1 MIAVTGA
8 TGRLGGETVR
18 LLRGAGADVRALVR
32 MGSEYFWLND
42 TGAAYFFADLR
53 DEDSLQRG
61 LSGCTHLVHAACVG
75 MESTDNH
82 HGNTTR
88 EGGQSLVRAAV
99 AVGVQHVVMASCT
112 AVGTHPTVP
121 KLQAIA
127 QVEHSLVQSGLSHSI
142 LRFTPFAEEFTDLA
156 LLAAGKERAVL
167 WGSGS
172 ARIRAIG
179 RRDAALMCMAALDH
193 PAARNRVMA
202 VSGPEEMAVDEL
214 LERACAL
221 AQTSPGAIQRRNG
234 MARGL
239 ARRGLSLALGRR
251 WENHIDWCAALHD
264 ADHAPPPLASES
276 LDLPLTAVAKVI
288 RFAIEERHPRENP
301 LARDERVVHR
311 QFQATVFKPGE
322 RKIDD
327 LPQGPVD

>member
-1 MIAVTGA
+1 
-8 TGRLGGETVR
+8 
-18 LLRGAGADVRALVR
+18 VRALVR

-42 TGAAYFFADLR
+42 TGAGYFFADLR
-53 DEDSLQRG
+53 DEDSLRRG
-61 LSGCTHLVHAACVG
+61 LTGCTHLVHAACVG
-75 MESTDNH
+75 MESSDNH
-82 HGNTTR
+82 HANTTR
-88 EGGQSLVRAAV
+88 EGGLALVRAA
-99 AVGVQHVVMASCT
+99 AATGLQHVVMASCT
-112 AVGTHPTVP
+112 AVVSHPQVP
-121 KLQAIA
+121 KLHALA
-127 QVEHSLVQSGLSHSI
+127 QVEHALVESGLSHSI
-142 LRFTPFAEEFTDLA
+142 LRFTPFAEEFADLA
-156 LLAAGKERAVL
+156 LQAASGERAVL
-167 WGSGS
+167 WGSGD
-172 ARIRAIG
+172 ANIRAIG

-193 PAARNRVMA
+193 SAARNRVLA

-221 AQTSPGAIQRRNG
+221 AQASPGSIQRRSG
-234 MARGL
+234 VARTL

-264 ADHAPPPLASES
+264 ADHAPPPLAAEA

-288 RFAIEERHPRENP
+288 RKAIEERHPRENP

-311 QFQATVFKPGE
+311 QFQATVYTPGE

>member
-1 MIAVTGA
+1 
-8 TGRLGGETVR
+8 
-18 LLRGAGADVRALVR
+18 

-61 LSGCTHLVHAACVG
+61 LAGCTHLVHTACVS
-75 MESTDNH
+75 MESSENH

-88 EGGQSLVRAAV
+88 EGGQSLVRAAA
-99 AVGVQHVVMASCT
+99 AVGLGHVVMASCT
-112 AVGTHPTVP
+112 AVATHPQVP
-121 KLQAIA
+121 KLHALA
-127 QVEHSLVQSGLSHSI
+127 QVEQALVESGLSHSI
-142 LRFTPFAEEFTDLA
+142 LRFTPFAEEFADLA
-156 LLAAGKERAVL
+156 LQASRGERAVL

-172 ARIRAIG
+172 AQLRAIG
-179 RRDAALMCMAALDH
+179 RRDAALLCMAALDH
-193 PAARNRVMA
+193 PAARNRVLA
-202 VSGPEEMAVDEL
+202 VSGPEQMSVDEL

-221 AQTSPGAIQRRNG
+221 AQASPGAIQRRSG
-234 MARGL
+234 VARIL

-251 WENHIDWCAALHD
+251 WENHIDWWAALHD
-264 ADHAPPPLASES
+264 ADHTPPPLASEA

-288 RFAIEERHPRENP
+288 RKAIEERHPRENP

-311 QFQATVFKPGE
+311 QFQATVYTPGE